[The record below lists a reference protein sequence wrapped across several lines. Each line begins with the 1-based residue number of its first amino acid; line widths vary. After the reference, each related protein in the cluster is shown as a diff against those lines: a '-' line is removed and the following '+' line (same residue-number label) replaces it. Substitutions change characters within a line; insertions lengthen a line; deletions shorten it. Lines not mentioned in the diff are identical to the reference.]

1 MRVRLSCVMLAAV
14 AASSLSLAA
23 RAGETPARDD
33 ILAPED
39 VKAGMKGFGLTVFS
53 GHDPERFTIEVIG
66 RLRNMFPQ
74 QDIILIR
81 SRDEKLKDS
90 RVAAGMS
97 GSPIYVEGADGKER
111 LVGALAYAWSF
122 EVEAIAG
129 VTPIT
134 NMLAGLEETKRGA
147 KAIAKLDS
155 AKLDSAKLGN
165 AMVGKAKRSP
175 GDARDAADLI
185 LSTIDPERVRA
196 VLTSG
201 EGLLKGA
208 AAGRRVSA
216 AGGLDGELRPVATP
230 LMVSGLGLARM
241 DEVRRI
247 FGPLG
252 LEPVRGGAGSG
263 APGKGGKV
271 SFTPGDAIGVQLMR
285 GDSDFTAIGT
295 VTYVDGD
302 HVLAFGHPFFQ
313 AGRWE
318 APVTRAEVVLVLA
331 SQARSIKLA
340 NAGAVAGRLLDDLQP
355 CIVAELGGKVEM
367 TPCTVKVRGPGR
379 AARTFNFEMIRHP
392 TLTARLAFFALS
404 DSVMSAFPLADDAVL
419 TVKQRLE
426 ISGDRT
432 LELETVTAAQ
442 GSFSYAMTGP
452 LTMILSNPFERV
464 SIDRMDFDVL
474 VEPGNRTARIT
485 SAEPARHEAK
495 PGEEVSVRVRVRPF
509 GRDWDE
515 EEEITLTVR
524 VPADARAG
532 KLPIMVMPG
541 SGVRPDIA
549 PIRNLDEYIAGVA
562 LLKQPTTL
570 VAMIPRPTRG
580 LRRDGR
586 VMPALPSSVMNVLAP
601 ASAPGPGPSSDRTLV
616 ERETDWVLTGSAGV
630 VITVRKK

>member
-1 MRVRLSCVMLAAV
+1 VLLAV
-14 AASSLSLAA
+14 AASLLSLAA

-90 RVAAGMS
+90 RIAGGMS
-97 GSPIYVEGADGKER
+97 GSPIYVECADGKER
-111 LVGALAYAWSF
+111 LIGALAYAWSF

-134 NMLAGLEETKRGA
+134 NMLAGLEDTKREAA
-147 KAIAKLDS
+147 KADNTKP
-155 AKLDSAKLGN
+155 N
-165 AMVGKAKRSP
+165 ASEHATASP
-175 GDARDAADLI
+175 GDAVDAADLI
-185 LSTIDPERVRA
+185 LSTIDPERARA
-196 VLTSG
+196 ALTST
-201 EGLLKGA
+201 EGMLKGPSGGSRA
-208 AAGRRVSA
+208 FA

-247 FGPLG
+247 FSPLG

-263 APGKGGKV
+263 TGAPGKGGKI

-295 VTYVDGD
+295 VTYVEGD
-302 HVLAFGHPFFQ
+302 HILAFGHPFFQ

-318 APVTRAEVVLVLA
+318 APVTKAEVVLILA
-331 SQARSIKLA
+331 SQSRSIKLA
-340 NAGAVAGRLLDDLQP
+340 NAGQVAGRLLDDLQP
-355 CIVAELGGKVEM
+355 CIVAEIGGKVEM
-367 TPCTVKVRGPGR
+367 TPCTVKVHGPGR
-379 AARTFNFEMIRHP
+379 ATRTFNFEMIRHP
-392 TLTARLAFFALS
+392 SLTARLAFFALS

-426 ISGDRT
+426 ISGGRT

-442 GSFSYAMTGP
+442 GSFSYAMTSP
-452 LTMILSNPFERV
+452 LTMVLSNPFERV
-464 SIDRMDFDVL
+464 SIERMDFDVR
-474 VEPGNRTARIT
+474 VEPGRRTARIT
-485 SAEPARHEAK
+485 SAEAARREAK
-495 PGEEVSVRVRVRPF
+495 PGDEVPVRVRVRPF

-515 EEEITLTVR
+515 EEEIELIVR
-524 VPADARAG
+524 VPADARPG
-532 KLPIMVMPG
+532 KLPVTVMPG
-541 SGVRPDIA
+541 SAVRPDVA

-562 LLKQPTTL
+562 LLRRPTTL
-570 VAMIPRPTRG
+570 VAIVPRPTRG

-601 ASAPGPGPSSDRTLV
+601 ASAPGPGPSRDRTLV
-616 ERETDWVLTGSAGV
+616 ERETDWVLTGSASV

>member
-1 MRVRLSCVMLAAV
+1 MIFAGSA
-14 AASSLSLAA
+14 LSLAA
-23 RAGETPARDD
+23 RAGEPAKRDD
-33 ILAPED
+33 ILAPEE

-53 GHDPERFTIEVIG
+53 GTDPERFTVEVVG
-66 RLRNMFPQ
+66 RLRRMFPQ

-90 RVAAGMS
+90 RVVAGMS
-97 GSPIYVEGADGKER
+97 GSPIYVECADGKER
-111 LVGALAYAWSF
+111 LIGALAYAWTF

-134 NMLAGLEETKRGA
+134 NMLAGLEDSKREA
-147 KAIAKLDS
+147 ARPD
-155 AKLDSAKLGN
+155 
-165 AMVGKAKRSP
+165 
-175 GDARDAADLI
+175 DARPAGVTADAATEVTADLVMG
-185 LSTIDPERVRA
+185 TIDPERARA
-196 VLTSG
+196 ALTS
-201 EGLLKGA
+201 
-208 AAGRRVSA
+208 AAGARAASGLENRRAIAA

-230 LMVSGLGLARM
+230 LMVSGLGPARM

-252 LEPVRGGAGSG
+252 LEPVRGGAGAG
-263 APGKGGKV
+263 APGKGGRV

-318 APVTRAEVVLVLA
+318 APVTKAEVVLVLA
-331 SQARSIKLA
+331 SHARSVKLS
-340 NAGAVAGRLLDDLQP
+340 NAGVVAGRLLDDLQP

-379 AARTFNFEMIRHP
+379 AERTFNYEMIRHRF
-392 TLTARLAFFALS
+392 LTGRLAYFALS

-426 ISGDRT
+426 ISGGRT
-432 LELETVTAAQ
+432 LELETVTAAR
-442 GSFSYAMTGP
+442 GSFSYSMTAP
-452 LTMILSNPFERV
+452 ISSVLSNPFERV
-464 SIDRMDFDVL
+464 AVERMDFDVL
-474 VEPGNRTARIT
+474 VEPGRRTARIT
-485 SAEPARHEAK
+485 SVESPRREAK
-495 PGEEVSVRVRVRPF
+495 PGEEVPVRVRLRPF

-515 EEEITLTVR
+515 EEELELKVR
-524 VPADARAG
+524 VPADARPG
-532 KLPIMVMPG
+532 KLPIRVMPG
-541 SGVRPDIA
+541 SAVRPDIA
-549 PIRNLDEYIAGVA
+549 PVRNLEDYIAGVA
-562 LLKQPTTL
+562 KLRSPMTL
-570 VAMIPRPTRG
+570 VAMVPLRSRG

-601 ASAPGPGPSSDRTLV
+601 SGDPGPGPSGDRTLV
-616 ERETDWVLTGSAGV
+616 ELETGWILSGGAGL
-630 VITVRKK
+630 VIDVCKK